1 VHTTTFPPFT
11 APSSSTRVGQNC
23 IYTPCTTVGMVIA
36 LLKISYVH
44 SIYIKIYSF
53 GQLYPLPI
61 SVACQPLCTTTQST
75 LPCFPS
81 IPPRHPPS
89 LLPFTDHGPTALP
102 PPHHHTI
109 RSHTFPIPPRHP
121 PSLLPFTDH
130 GPTAPAPPHHA
141 LTNIP
146 YSSVTKLCFALPA
159 LQRNRDPPT
168 FLH

>member
-1 VHTTTFPPFT
+1 MHTTTFPPFT

-89 LLPFTDHGPTALP
+89 LLPFTDHGPTA
-102 PPHHHTI
+102 
-109 RSHTFPIPPRHP
+109 
-121 PSLLPFTDH
+121 
-130 GPTAPAPPHHA
+130 PAPPHHA